1 MGASVAAC
9 VCASPGRSVTKPHE
23 VRLAA
28 TEILNV
34 AGMSGYHTSVILDD
48 REYFFDSLGIMAAP
62 PLSSHLAGQD
72 LQVCA
77 GRTTV
82 VDIGRSACSGNALV
96 QALHPHFERGS
107 YDIFFKNCNTFSDV
121 ALYFLTRQRLT
132 GCYNRIERMITATSP
147 VSTGLLN
154 RLFRAFLES
163 KTGLPCEDDVYVT
176 NPEAEDFS
184 VDDLIASFEEYA
196 WRHNQECTVAAKAD
210 HIDVATAPSVA
221 TTRAAAVSSDSD
233 TDSSSDE
240 ESSTDG
246 N

>member
-9 VCASPGRSVTKPHE
+9 VCASPGRTVTKPHE

-62 PLSSHLAGQD
+62 PLASHLAGQE

-163 KTGLPCEDDVYVT
+163 KTGLPCEDDVYIT

-184 VDDLIASFEEYA
+184 ADDLIASFEEYT
-196 WRHNQECTVAAKAD
+196 WRHSQECTLAARAD
-210 HIDVATAPSVA
+210 LSDVATVA
-221 TTRAAAVSSDSD
+221 TTRTAATSDSD
-233 TDSSSDE
+233 TESSSDE
-240 ESSTDG
+240 ESSNDG